1 MTFILNVLKSIY
13 FYVLVLKHPV
23 NKRSC
28 LLQIKVYNTIAGYRS
43 DKVSL
48 NKVIRALRVRS
59 PRRQKAGKIMAS
71 VFLRFYDYRV
81 ALVAVV
87 STNIFYV
94 PGKGIFMVL
103 KFVINC
109 KGTFFVRANLLHQI
123 NVIKFYYV
131 TQVLICGGPNQ

>member
-1 MTFILNVLKSIY
+1 M
-13 FYVLVLKHPV
+13 
-23 NKRSC
+23 
-28 LLQIKVYNTIAGYRS
+28 LQIKVYNTIAGYRS

-48 NKVIRALRVRS
+48 NKVIRALRVPA

-109 KGTFFVRANLLHQI
+109 TGTFFVRANLLHQI
-123 NVIKFYYV
+123 NVIQLRNPGVNLRGSKSMNVIDNYIYLSSQLYNV
-131 TQVLICGGPNQ
+131 HQS